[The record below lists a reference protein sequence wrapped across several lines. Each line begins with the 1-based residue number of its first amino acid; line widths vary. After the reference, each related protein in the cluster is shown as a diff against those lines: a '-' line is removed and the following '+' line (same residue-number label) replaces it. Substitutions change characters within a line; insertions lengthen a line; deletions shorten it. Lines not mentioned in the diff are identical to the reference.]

1 MATKLTKPVSRETA
15 RQSSRRNIIVT
26 IAPAGSQPEALVGFR
41 LKGTR
46 TQYVCALSSLFQ
58 MAALWHG
65 NKEAAARKAARKAGI
80 PWKSAKKQF
89 KAANSIPA

>member
-1 MATKLTKPVSRETA
+1 MTKLNKPISRETA

-26 IAPAGSQPEALVGFR
+26 LAPAGSQPEALVGFR

-46 TQYVCALSSLFQ
+46 TKYVCALSSLFQ

-65 NKEAAARKAARKAGI
+65 QKEAKAKREARKSGV

-89 KAANSIPA
+89 TAANTI